1 MAHDAAGGVGS
12 VEQSGS
18 ARKRLSATS
27 LLVDRERDPVGV
39 PIAPSVAGRY
49 TREVLGVRAAA

>member
-1 MAHDAAGGVGS
+1 
-12 VEQSGS
+12 
-18 ARKRLSATS
+18 
-27 LLVDRERDPVGV
+27 VGV